1 MTEAPLSAPTRLE
14 TPRLVL
20 RRPHAGDEA
29 ALIALDS
36 EPDILDYLTSRG
48 ADPANIAGRIRARI
62 ATALAEP
69 GATYGWWVIE
79 GKDDGVFHGR
89 ALLAPLWEG
98 SDIEVGIYLRRAS
111 RRKGY
116 ATEAATAVLDYAFFD
131 LALPRVLGVLIRKDS
146 PARGLANR
154 LRLSHQGKIFLHGIE
169 ADRYVITSHGWLPRR
184 R

>member
-1 MTEAPLSAPTRLE
+1 MAEAPLSAPTRLE

-36 EPDILDYLTSRG
+36 EPDILEYLTARG
-48 ADPANIAGRIRARI
+48 ADPANIAERVRARI
-62 ATALAEP
+62 AAALAEP
-69 GATYGWWVIE
+69 AATYGWWVIE

-89 ALLAPLWEG
+89 GLLAPLWDG
-98 SDIEVGIYLRRAS
+98 ADVEVGIYLRRSS
-111 RRKGY
+111 RRKGF
-116 ATEAATAVLDYAFFD
+116 ATEAATALLDYAFFD
-131 LALPRVLGVLIRKDS
+131 LGLPRVLGVTIRKDT
-146 PARGLANR
+146 PARGLASR
-154 LRLSHQGKIFLHGIE
+154 LRLSHQGKIFLYGIE

>member
-1 MTEAPLSAPTRLE
+1 MAEAPLSAPTRLE

-36 EPDILDYLTSRG
+36 EPDILEYLTARG
-48 ADPANIAGRIRARI
+48 ADPANM
-62 ATALAEP
+62 AEP
-69 GATYGWWVIE
+69 AATYGWWVIE

-89 ALLAPLWEG
+89 GLLAPLWDG
-98 SDIEVGIYLRRAS
+98 ADVEVGIYLRRSS
-111 RRKGY
+111 RRKGF
-116 ATEAATAVLDYAFFD
+116 ATEAATALLDYAFFD
-131 LALPRVLGVLIRKDS
+131 LGLPRVLGVTIRKDT
-146 PARGLANR
+146 PARGLASR
-154 LRLSHQGKIFLHGIE
+154 LRLSHQGKIFLYGIE